1 MRAAFVLAAAL
12 SAVVLSGCDKDAQA
26 DQTTAAPAAAPD
38 PSAPAPGTQAAEAIG
53 ADSASPAPVAA
64 TEKLPH

>member
-26 DQTTAAPAAAPD
+26 DQTTAAPAAA
-38 PSAPAPGTQAAEAIG
+38 A
-53 ADSASPAPVAA
+53 VAA
-64 TEKLPH
+64 AATADAAVTPGRTVTSTSV